1 MSHFV
6 MVVKFLIFDVM
17 TWNPEGASNHSKWP
31 ETGVWSVTRNLQTY
45 QQEDVLDNSIR
56 PGDRVAAEHGERGE
70 KGGGKG
76 RHILAPA
83 HQAEQ
88 AGATGP
94 VSGPPKVS
102 ACGCGIET

>member
-56 PGDRVAAEHGERGE
+56 LDLATGSQQNMESEGRRAVARVATYS
-70 KGGGKG
+70 
-76 RHILAPA
+76 
-83 HQAEQ
+83 HQLTRQSRLE
-88 AGATGP
+88 P
-94 VSGPPKVS
+94 RVL
-102 ACGCGIET
+102 